1 MDVRRELKRPRGIGA
16 IVGVIGLIGG
26 ATTLVARRLIRRTR
40 PWYERLGHT
49 VTHDLNVPG
58 GRRLRR
64 LTRR

>member
-1 MDVRRELKRPRGIGA
+1 MNVKSELKRPRGIGA
-16 IVGVIGLIGG
+16 IVGVITLIGG

-49 VTHDLNVPG
+49 VTHDFHVSG